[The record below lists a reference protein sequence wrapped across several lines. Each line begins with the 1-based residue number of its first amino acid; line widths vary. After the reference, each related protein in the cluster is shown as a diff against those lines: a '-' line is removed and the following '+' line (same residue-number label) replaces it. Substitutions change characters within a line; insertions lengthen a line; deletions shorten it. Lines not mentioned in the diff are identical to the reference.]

1 LFPPPWVF
9 SKFSLCGR
17 SGAVR
22 AECLQNFPERNK
34 SNMGK
39 RREQRTPIAL
49 PVKVIIPDKDKRT
62 KTEMA
67 CTLNVSPRG
76 ARLGGIRNSIKAGDI
91 VTIQR
96 GKEKAMYRVAWVG
109 TREEKKEGQ
118 VGFECIE
125 PGASIWGID
134 LWAGEDER

>member
-1 LFPPPWVF
+1 
-9 SKFSLCGR
+9 
-17 SGAVR
+17 
-22 AECLQNFPERNK
+22 
-34 SNMGK
+34 MGK

-49 PVKVIIPDKDKRT
+49 PVKVSFLDKGKQT

-76 ARLGGIRNSIKAGDI
+76 ARLGGIRNSIKPGDI

-109 TREEKKEGQ
+109 TREEQKEGQ
-118 VGFECIE
+118 VGFECVE

>member
-1 LFPPPWVF
+1 
-9 SKFSLCGR
+9 
-17 SGAVR
+17 
-22 AECLQNFPERNK
+22 
-34 SNMGK
+34 MGK

-49 PVKVIIPDKDKRT
+49 PVKVIIMDQDKRP

-67 CTLNVSPRG
+67 CTLNASPRG
-76 ARLGGIRNSIKAGDI
+76 ARLGGVRSSVKPGDV

-96 GKEKAMYRVAWVG
+96 GKEKAIYRIAWVG
-109 TREEKKEGQ
+109 SRELKTEGQ
-118 VGFECIE
+118 VGLECVE